1 MGGFYRTG
9 HLRPEYAKGIFSDRK
24 RKFSRQIETF
34 FIRTRIIYTQGN
46 IFCATY
52 DPIGGCFGFDSIR
65 HWTVSTPGVGGLP
78 VNLSFQ
84 KISWQ
89 QQLCTRCV
97 VYQVVSLNRRPP
109 RLRSRR
115 VSLQALGRLCLEYGV
130 SSKPDAQGDSSTP
143 CQDSEDKLELACLP
157 ADSGRQTKKD

>member
-115 VSLQALGRLCLEYGV
+115 
-130 SSKPDAQGDSSTP
+130 PDAQGDSSTP

>member
-1 MGGFYRTG
+1 M
-9 HLRPEYAKGIFSDRK
+9 IFVC
-24 RKFSRQIETF
+24 QVETF
-34 FIRTRIIYTQGN
+34 RAEKAYNKIAGEIRLHYKLSNR
-46 IFCATY
+46 
-52 DPIGGCFGFDSIR
+52 GCSGFDSIR

-78 VNLSFQ
+78 VNLSFRT
-84 KISWQ
+84 ISWQ